1 MDYYNKVIQSRA
13 KSTSYA
19 KTKGNHRTPRAATA
33 DHNVQLLNAK
43 KVKDPEGA
51 TVTTAAQNAS
61 LALTILFMIFMI
73 LSMALIVYVCVLWDE
88 VKKADSE
95 PIKGELEIA
104 PSADKAEKIEGESG
118 AKALV
123 P

>member
-1 MDYYNKVIQSRA
+1 
-13 KSTSYA
+13 
-19 KTKGNHRTPRAATA
+19 
-33 DHNVQLLNAK
+33 LLNAK
-43 KVKDPEGA
+43 KIAAPDGA

-104 PSADKAEKIEGESG
+104 PGGADKADKIDGESG

>member
-1 MDYYNKVIQSRA
+1 M
-13 KSTSYA
+13 
-19 KTKGNHRTPRAATA
+19 
-33 DHNVQLLNAK
+33 LNAK

-88 VKKADSE
+88 VKKADAE

-104 PSADKAEKIEGESG
+104 PGAGDKAEKIEGESG